1 MLAEGDTESVWP
13 VQAKSAF
20 LCATIQSTVPLRL
33 RTVKVVVGDLEDIIA
48 VIGLVE
54 VMRWY
59 KKGMPSA
66 ARRIGPRMESV
77 DCVYP

>member
-1 MLAEGDTESVWP
+1 MYP

-20 LCATIQSTVPLRL
+20 LCATIQSTVPLRW
-33 RTVKVVVGDLEDIIA
+33 RTVNEVMGDLVDIMA

-66 ARRIGPRMESV
+66 ARRKGPSMESV
-77 DCVYP
+77 DCVFHDQPFATQ